1 MSAIDKVANLF
12 QLDKSF
18 MDFLFEYLMFLGQVV
33 TLVIAFLVIAS
44 SLAGLSARQQG
55 GDHGHL
61 VIRKLNE
68 RVRELRFAMENHLL
82 SADEAKRVHKA
93 ETKSEKAE
101 AKKVAKA
108 AKLAAKQ
115 KPDGKK
121 AEVLN
126 VANAES
132 TDSTSGEGGA
142 HTEEQVDGSVA
153 NQGTTKLDGQRD
165 RTFVIHFD
173 GDTAASGVDF
183 LSLEISAVLTMAG
196 ANDEVVV
203 CLESPGGMVHSYGL
217 AASQMMRIRNKGIP
231 LTAIVDRVAAS
242 GGYLM
247 AAVANRI
254 LAAPFAVIGSIGVV
268 AQIPN
273 IHRLLKKNDVD
284 VEVLTA
290 GKYKRTLTMLGENTD
305 EGREKFREELDDVHN
320 LFQEFVAE
328 NRPELD
334 IEAVATGEAWY
345 GKRALELN
353 LVDGLAT
360 SDEYLIELCESRDV
374 FEVTWEETKKP
385 IDKVLDKFNGMLD
398 RVSHVLEFVRK

>member
-1 MSAIDKVANLF
+1 
-12 QLDKSF
+12 

-33 TLVIAFLVIAS
+33 TLVVAFLIIAS
-44 SLAGLSARQQG
+44 SLAGLSGRQH
-55 GDHGHL
+55 GDQGHL

-68 RVRELRFAMENHLL
+68 RVRELRFTMENHLL
-82 SADEAKRVHKA
+82 TADEAKRQHKS
-93 ETKSEKAE
+93 ESKSEKAE
-101 AKKVAKA
+101 AKKAAKA

-115 KPDGKK
+115 KPGVKK
-121 AEVLN
+121 TAVADEQGDSDAGTEGQGVAEVAPKL
-126 VANAES
+126 
-132 TDSTSGEGGA
+132 EG
-142 HTEEQVDGSVA
+142 Q
-153 NQGTTKLDGQRD
+153 KD

-183 LSLEISAVLTMAG
+183 LSVEISAVLTMAG
-196 ANDEVVV
+196 ANDEVVI

-247 AAVANRI
+247 AAVANKI

-273 IHRLLKKNDVD
+273 LHRLLKKNDVD

-290 GKYKRTLTMLGENTD
+290 GKYKRTLTLLGENTD
-305 EGREKFREELDDVHN
+305 EGREKFREELEDVHA

-345 GKRALELN
+345 GKRALELK

-360 SDEYLIELCESRDV
+360 SDEYLIELCETRDV

-385 IDKVLDKFNGMLD
+385 IDRVLDKFNGMLD

>member
-1 MSAIDKVANLF
+1 
-12 QLDKSF
+12 

-33 TLVIAFLVIAS
+33 TLVVAFLIIAS
-44 SLAGLSARQQG
+44 SLAGFSGRQH
-55 GDHGHL
+55 GDQGHL

-68 RVRELRFAMENHLL
+68 RVRELRFTMENHLL
-82 SADEAKRVHKA
+82 TADEAKRQHKS
-93 ETKSEKAE
+93 ESKSEKAE
-101 AKKVAKA
+101 AKKAAKA

-115 KPDGKK
+115 KLDVKK
-121 AEVLN
+121 SAVADAHGDTDTGTEGQGVAEVAPKL
-126 VANAES
+126 
-132 TDSTSGEGGA
+132 EG
-142 HTEEQVDGSVA
+142 Q
-153 NQGTTKLDGQRD
+153 KD

-183 LSLEISAVLTMAG
+183 LSVEISAVLTMAG
-196 ANDEVVV
+196 ANDEVVI

-247 AAVANRI
+247 AAVANKI

-273 IHRLLKKNDVD
+273 LHRLLKKNDVD

-290 GKYKRTLTMLGENTD
+290 GKYKRTLTLLGENTD
-305 EGREKFREELDDVHN
+305 EGREKFREELEDVHA

-360 SDEYLIELCESRDV
+360 SDEYLIELCETRDV

-385 IDKVLDKFNGMLD
+385 IDRVLDKFNGMLD

>member
-1 MSAIDKVANLF
+1 ME
-12 QLDKSF
+12 
-18 MDFLFEYLMFLGQVV
+18 FLFEYLMFLGQVG
-33 TLVIAFLVIAS
+33 TLVVAFLIIAS
-44 SLAGLSARQQG
+44 ALAGLSGRQHVDQ
-55 GDHGHL
+55 GHL

-68 RVRELRFAMENHLL
+68 RVREWRFSMENHLL
-82 SADEAKRVHKA
+82 TADEAKRQHKSEA
-93 ETKSEKAE
+93 KSEKAE
-101 AKKVAKA
+101 AKKAAKV

-115 KPDGKK
+115 KPGAKK
-121 AEVLN
+121 SAPTEQSTNAGSGSEEVN
-126 VANAES
+126 
-132 TDSTSGEGGA
+132 GEGQGA
-142 HTEEQVDGSVA
+142 VEAIPRLE
-153 NQGTTKLDGQRD
+153 GQKD

-183 LSLEISAVLTMAG
+183 LSVEISAVLTMAG
-196 ANDEVVV
+196 PADEVVV

-273 IHRLLKKNDVD
+273 LHRLLKKNDVD

-290 GKYKRTLTMLGENTD
+290 GKYKRTLTLLGENTD
-305 EGREKFREELDDVHN
+305 EGREKFREELEDVHA

-345 GKRALELN
+345 GKRALDLK

-360 SDEYLIELCESRDV
+360 SDEYLIELCETRDV

-385 IDKVLDKFNGMLD
+385 IDRVLDKFNGMLD
-398 RVSHVLEFVRK
+398 RISHVLEFVRK

>member
-1 MSAIDKVANLF
+1 
-12 QLDKSF
+12 

-33 TLVIAFLVIAS
+33 TLVVAFLIIAS
-44 SLAGLSARQQG
+44 SLAGLSGRQH
-55 GDHGHL
+55 GDQGHL

-68 RVRELRFAMENHLL
+68 RVRELRFTMENHLL
-82 SADEAKRVHKA
+82 TAEEAKRQHKS
-93 ETKSEKAE
+93 ESKSEKAE
-101 AKKVAKA
+101 AKKAAKA

-115 KPDGKK
+115 KPGVKK
-121 AEVLN
+121 TAVADEQGDSDAGTEGQGVAEVAPKL
-126 VANAES
+126 
-132 TDSTSGEGGA
+132 EG
-142 HTEEQVDGSVA
+142 Q
-153 NQGTTKLDGQRD
+153 KD

-183 LSLEISAVLTMAG
+183 LSVEISAVLTMAG
-196 ANDEVVV
+196 ANDEVVI

-247 AAVANRI
+247 AAVANKI

-273 IHRLLKKNDVD
+273 LHRLLKKNDVD

-290 GKYKRTLTMLGENTD
+290 GKYKRTLTLLGENTD
-305 EGREKFREELDDVHN
+305 EGREKFREELEDVHA

-360 SDEYLIELCESRDV
+360 SDEYLIELCETRDV

-385 IDKVLDKFNGMLD
+385 IDRVLDKFNGMLD
-398 RVSHVLEFVRK
+398 KVSHVLEFVRK

>member
-1 MSAIDKVANLF
+1 
-12 QLDKSF
+12 

-33 TLVIAFLVIAS
+33 TLVVAFLIIAS
-44 SLAGLSARQQG
+44 SLAGLSGRQH
-55 GDHGHL
+55 GDQGHL

-68 RVRELRFAMENHLL
+68 RVRELRFTMENHLL
-82 SADEAKRVHKA
+82 TAEEAKRQHKS
-93 ETKSEKAE
+93 ESKSEKAE
-101 AKKVAKA
+101 AKKAAKA

-115 KPDGKK
+115 KPGVKK
-121 AEVLN
+121 IAVADEQGDSDAGTEGQGVAEVAPKL
-126 VANAES
+126 
-132 TDSTSGEGGA
+132 EG
-142 HTEEQVDGSVA
+142 Q
-153 NQGTTKLDGQRD
+153 KD

-183 LSLEISAVLTMAG
+183 LSVEISAVLTMAG
-196 ANDEVVV
+196 ANDEVVI

-247 AAVANRI
+247 AAVANKI

-273 IHRLLKKNDVD
+273 LHRLLKKNDVD

-290 GKYKRTLTMLGENTD
+290 GKYKRTLTLLGENTD
-305 EGREKFREELDDVHN
+305 EGREKFREELEDVHA

-360 SDEYLIELCESRDV
+360 SDEYLIELCETRDV

-385 IDKVLDKFNGMLD
+385 IDRVLDKFNGMLD

>member
-1 MSAIDKVANLF
+1 VSAIDKVANLF

-121 AEVLN
+121 AEVLT

-132 TDSTSGEGGA
+132 TDST
-142 HTEEQVDGSVA
+142 
-153 NQGTTKLDGQRD
+153 
-165 RTFVIHFD
+165 
-173 GDTAASGVDF
+173 
-183 LSLEISAVLTMAG
+183 
-196 ANDEVVV
+196 
-203 CLESPGGMVHSYGL
+203 
-217 AASQMMRIRNKGIP
+217 
-231 LTAIVDRVAAS
+231 
-242 GGYLM
+242 
-247 AAVANRI
+247 
-254 LAAPFAVIGSIGVV
+254 
-268 AQIPN
+268 
-273 IHRLLKKNDVD
+273 
-284 VEVLTA
+284 
-290 GKYKRTLTMLGENTD
+290 
-305 EGREKFREELDDVHN
+305 
-320 LFQEFVAE
+320 
-328 NRPELD
+328 
-334 IEAVATGEAWY
+334 
-345 GKRALELN
+345 
-353 LVDGLAT
+353 
-360 SDEYLIELCESRDV
+360 
-374 FEVTWEETKKP
+374 
-385 IDKVLDKFNGMLD
+385 
-398 RVSHVLEFVRK
+398 

>member
-1 MSAIDKVANLF
+1 MEFIADYGLFLAKVITFVVAFALIVGIIASQKNNHNADKGQLEINPLNDQYDEISQAMNEAL
-12 QLDKSF
+12 LDK
-18 MDFLFEYLMFLGQVV
+18 
-33 TLVIAFLVIAS
+33 A
-44 SLAGLSARQQG
+44 
-55 GDHGHL
+55 
-61 VIRKLNE
+61 
-68 RVRELRFAMENHLL
+68 
-82 SADEAKRVHKA
+82 AK
-93 ETKSEKAE
+93 KAE
-101 AKKVAKA
+101 AKRIKKE
-108 AKLAAKQ
+108 Q
-115 KPDGKK
+115 KKK
-121 AEVLN
+121 AKV
-126 VANAES
+126 S
-132 TDSTSGEGGA
+132 SSKD
-142 HTEEQVDGSVA
+142 D
-153 NQGTTKLDGQRD
+153 LDAQADKRI
-165 RTFVIHFD
+165 FVVKFN
-173 GDTAASGVDF
+173 GN
-183 LSLEISAVLTMAG
+183 ISASAVTNLREEITAILTQAKST
-196 ANDEVVV
+196 DEVVV
-203 CLESPGGMVHSYGL
+203 KLESSGGMVHSYGL

-247 AAVANRI
+247 AAVANKI

-273 IHRLLKKNDVD
+273 LHRLLKKNDVD

-290 GKYKRTLTMLGENTD
+290 GKYKRTLTLLGENTD
-305 EGREKFREELDDVHN
+305 EGREKFREELEDVHA

-360 SDEYLIELCESRDV
+360 SDEYLIELCETRDV

-385 IDKVLDKFNGMLD
+385 IDRVLDKFNGMLD

>member
-1 MSAIDKVANLF
+1 
-12 QLDKSF
+12 

-33 TLVIAFLVIAS
+33 TLVVAFLIIAS
-44 SLAGLSARQQG
+44 FLAGLSGGHQG
-55 GDHGHL
+55 DQGHL

-68 RVRELRFAMENHLL
+68 RVRELRFTMENHLL
-82 SADEAKRVHKA
+82 SADEAKRQHKS

-101 AKKVAKA
+101 VKKAAKA
-108 AKLAAKQ
+108 AKLAAKAKPETKTANERTAAAISEEGADNAQVAAKEVAKLEGQ
-115 KPDGKK
+115 K
-121 AEVLN
+121 
-126 VANAES
+126 
-132 TDSTSGEGGA
+132 
-142 HTEEQVDGSVA
+142 
-153 NQGTTKLDGQRD
+153 D

-183 LSLEISAVLTMAG
+183 LSVEISAVLTMAG
-196 ANDEVVV
+196 PNDEVVV

-273 IHRLLKKNDVD
+273 LHRLLKKNDVD

-290 GKYKRTLTMLGENTD
+290 GKHKRTLTLLGENTD
-305 EGREKFREELDDVHN
+305 EGREKFREELEDVHA

-345 GKRALELN
+345 GKRALELK

-360 SDEYLIELCESRDV
+360 SDEYLIELCETRDV
-374 FEVTWEETKKP
+374 FEVAWEETKKP
-385 IDKVLDKFNGMLD
+385 IDRVLDKFNGMLD

>member
-1 MSAIDKVANLF
+1 
-12 QLDKSF
+12 

-33 TLVIAFLVIAS
+33 TLVVAFLIIAS
-44 SLAGLSARQQG
+44 SLAGFSGRQH
-55 GDHGHL
+55 GDQGHL

-68 RVRELRFAMENHLL
+68 RVRELRFTMENHLL
-82 SADEAKRVHKA
+82 TAEEAKRQHKS
-93 ETKSEKAE
+93 ESKSEKAE
-101 AKKVAKA
+101 AKKAAKA

-115 KPDGKK
+115 KPGVKK
-121 AEVLN
+121 TAVADEQGDSDAGTEGQGVAEVAPKL
-126 VANAES
+126 
-132 TDSTSGEGGA
+132 EG
-142 HTEEQVDGSVA
+142 Q
-153 NQGTTKLDGQRD
+153 KD

-183 LSLEISAVLTMAG
+183 LSVEISAVLTMAG
-196 ANDEVVV
+196 ANDEVVI

-247 AAVANRI
+247 AAVANKI

-273 IHRLLKKNDVD
+273 LHRLLKKNDVD

-290 GKYKRTLTMLGENTD
+290 GKYKRTLTLLGENTD
-305 EGREKFREELDDVHN
+305 EGREKFREELEDVHA

-360 SDEYLIELCESRDV
+360 SDEYLIELCETRDV

-385 IDKVLDKFNGMLD
+385 IDRVLDKFNGMLD
-398 RVSHVLEFVRK
+398 KVSHVLEFVRK

>member
-1 MSAIDKVANLF
+1 
-12 QLDKSF
+12 

-33 TLVIAFLVIAS
+33 TLVVAFLVIAS
-44 SLAGLSARQQG
+44 ALAGFSVKNQG
-55 GDHGHL
+55 SNQGHL
-61 VIRKLNE
+61 NIRKLND
-68 RVRELRFAMENHLL
+68 RVRELRFTMENNLL
-82 SADEAKRVHKA
+82 SADEAKRMHKV
-93 ETKSEKAE
+93 ESKSEKAE
-101 AKKVAKA
+101 AKKTAKA
-108 AKLAAKQ
+108 AKLAAKE
-115 KPDGKK
+115 KAARAKK
-121 AEVLN
+121 HVSVTTVDAK
-126 VANAES
+126 
-132 TDSTSGEGGA
+132 
-142 HTEEQVDGSVA
+142 EEIVQPQNGDLEALSEKSEDKK
-153 NQGTTKLDGQRD
+153 N
-165 RTFVIHFD
+165 RTFVIYFE

-196 ANDEVVV
+196 PSDEVVV

-231 LTAIVDRVAAS
+231 LTAAVDRVAAS

-247 AAVANRI
+247 AAVANKI

-273 IHRLLKKNDVD
+273 VHRLLKKNDVD

-290 GKYKRTLTMLGENTD
+290 GKYKRTLTMLGENTE
-305 EGREKFREELDDVHN
+305 EGREKFREELEDVHN

-328 NRPELD
+328 NRPELN

-345 GKRALELN
+345 GKRALEMK
-353 LVDGLAT
+353 LVDELAT
-360 SDEYLIELCESRDV
+360 SDEYLIALCETRDV
-374 FEVTWEETKKP
+374 YEVVWEETKKP

>member
-1 MSAIDKVANLF
+1 
-12 QLDKSF
+12 

-33 TLVIAFLVIAS
+33 TLVVAFLIIAS
-44 SLAGLSARQQG
+44 FLAGLSGGHQG
-55 GDHGHL
+55 DQGHL

-68 RVRELRFAMENHLL
+68 RVRELRFTMEDHLL
-82 SADEAKRVHKA
+82 SADEAKRQHKS

-101 AKKVAKA
+101 VKKAAKA
-108 AKLAAKQ
+108 AKLAAKAKPETKTANERTAAAISEEGADNAQVAAKEVAKLEGQ
-115 KPDGKK
+115 K
-121 AEVLN
+121 
-126 VANAES
+126 
-132 TDSTSGEGGA
+132 
-142 HTEEQVDGSVA
+142 
-153 NQGTTKLDGQRD
+153 D

-196 ANDEVVV
+196 PNDEVVV

-273 IHRLLKKNDVD
+273 LHRLLKKNDVD

-290 GKYKRTLTMLGENTD
+290 GKYKRTLTLLGENTD
-305 EGREKFREELDDVHN
+305 EGREKFREELEDVHA

-345 GKRALELN
+345 GKRALELK

-360 SDEYLIELCESRDV
+360 SDEYLIELCETRDV
-374 FEVTWEETKKP
+374 FEVAWEETKKP
-385 IDKVLDKFNGMLD
+385 IDRVLDKFNGMLD

>member
-1 MSAIDKVANLF
+1 M
-12 QLDKSF
+12 
-18 MDFLFEYLMFLGQVV
+18 EGQ
-33 TLVIAFLVIAS
+33 
-44 SLAGLSARQQG
+44 
-55 GDHGHL
+55 
-61 VIRKLNE
+61 K
-68 RVRELRFAMENHLL
+68 
-82 SADEAKRVHKA
+82 
-93 ETKSEKAE
+93 
-101 AKKVAKA
+101 
-108 AKLAAKQ
+108 
-115 KPDGKK
+115 
-121 AEVLN
+121 
-126 VANAES
+126 
-132 TDSTSGEGGA
+132 
-142 HTEEQVDGSVA
+142 
-153 NQGTTKLDGQRD
+153 D

-183 LSLEISAVLTMAG
+183 LSVEISAVLTMAG
-196 ANDEVVV
+196 ANDEVVI

-247 AAVANRI
+247 AAVANKI

-273 IHRLLKKNDVD
+273 LHRLLKKNDVD

-290 GKYKRTLTMLGENTD
+290 GKYKRTLTLLGENTD
-305 EGREKFREELDDVHN
+305 EGREKFREELEDVHA

-360 SDEYLIELCESRDV
+360 SDEYLIELCETRDV

-385 IDKVLDKFNGMLD
+385 IDRVLDKFNGMLD
-398 RVSHVLEFVRK
+398 KVSHVLEFVRK

>member
-1 MSAIDKVANLF
+1 
-12 QLDKSF
+12 

-33 TLVIAFLVIAS
+33 TLVVAFLIIAS
-44 SLAGLSARQQG
+44 SLAGLSGRQH
-55 GDHGHL
+55 GDQGHL

-68 RVRELRFAMENHLL
+68 RVRELRFTMENHLL
-82 SADEAKRVHKA
+82 TAEEAKRQHKS
-93 ETKSEKAE
+93 ESKSEKAE
-101 AKKVAKA
+101 AKKAAKA

-115 KPDGKK
+115 KPGVKK
-121 AEVLN
+121 TAVADEQGDSDAGTEGQGVAEL
-126 VANAES
+126 APKL
-132 TDSTSGEGGA
+132 EG
-142 HTEEQVDGSVA
+142 Q
-153 NQGTTKLDGQRD
+153 KD

-183 LSLEISAVLTMAG
+183 LSVEISAVLTMAG
-196 ANDEVVV
+196 ANDEVVI

-247 AAVANRI
+247 AAVANKI

-273 IHRLLKKNDVD
+273 LHRLLKKNDVD

-290 GKYKRTLTMLGENTD
+290 GKYKRTLTLLGENTD
-305 EGREKFREELDDVHN
+305 EGREKFREELEDVHA

-360 SDEYLIELCESRDV
+360 SDEYLIELCETRDV

-385 IDKVLDKFNGMLD
+385 IDRVLDKFNGMLD

>member
-1 MSAIDKVANLF
+1 
-12 QLDKSF
+12 

-33 TLVIAFLVIAS
+33 TLVVAFLIIAS
-44 SLAGLSARQQG
+44 SLAGLSGRQH
-55 GDHGHL
+55 GDQGHL

-68 RVRELRFAMENHLL
+68 RVRELRFTMENHLL
-82 SADEAKRVHKA
+82 TAEEAKRQHKS
-93 ETKSEKAE
+93 ESKSEKAE
-101 AKKVAKA
+101 AKKAAKA

-115 KPDGKK
+115 KPGVKK
-121 AEVLN
+121 TAVADEQGDSDAGTEGQGVAEVAPKL
-126 VANAES
+126 
-132 TDSTSGEGGA
+132 EG
-142 HTEEQVDGSVA
+142 Q
-153 NQGTTKLDGQRD
+153 KD

-183 LSLEISAVLTMAG
+183 LSVEISAVLTMAG
-196 ANDEVVV
+196 ANDEVVI

-247 AAVANRI
+247 AAVAYKI

-273 IHRLLKKNDVD
+273 LHRLLKKNDVD

-290 GKYKRTLTMLGENTD
+290 GKYKRTLTLLGENTD
-305 EGREKFREELDDVHN
+305 EGREKFREELEDVHA

-360 SDEYLIELCESRDV
+360 SDEYLIELCETRDV

-385 IDKVLDKFNGMLD
+385 IDRVLDKFNGMLD
-398 RVSHVLEFVRK
+398 KVSHVLEFVRK

>member
-1 MSAIDKVANLF
+1 
-12 QLDKSF
+12 

-33 TLVIAFLVIAS
+33 TLVVAFLIIAS
-44 SLAGLSARQQG
+44 SLAGLSGRQQG
-55 GDHGHL
+55 DQGHL

-68 RVRELRFAMENHLL
+68 RVRELRFTMENHLL
-82 SADEAKRVHKA
+82 TAEEAKRQHKL
-93 ETKSEKAE
+93 ESKSEKAE
-101 AKKVAKA
+101 AKKAAKA

-115 KPDGKK
+115 TPDAKK
-121 AEVLN
+121 SVVAEARGDSDVGGEN
-126 VANAES
+126 PGQAAVAPKL
-132 TDSTSGEGGA
+132 EG
-142 HTEEQVDGSVA
+142 Q
-153 NQGTTKLDGQRD
+153 KD

-183 LSLEISAVLTMAG
+183 LSVEISAVLTMAG
-196 ANDEVVV
+196 PDDEVVI

-217 AASQMMRIRNKGIP
+217 AASQMMRIRTKGIP

-247 AAVANRI
+247 AAVANKI

-273 IHRLLKKNDVD
+273 LHRLLKKNDVD

-290 GKYKRTLTMLGENTD
+290 GKYKRTLTLLGENTD
-305 EGREKFREELDDVHN
+305 EGREKFREELEDVHA

-334 IEAVATGEAWY
+334 IETVATGEAWY

-360 SDEYLIELCESRDV
+360 SDEYLIELCETRDV

-385 IDKVLDKFNGMLD
+385 IDRVLDKFNGMLD

>member
-1 MSAIDKVANLF
+1 
-12 QLDKSF
+12 

-33 TLVIAFLVIAS
+33 TLVVAFLIIAS
-44 SLAGLSARQQG
+44 SLAGLSGRQH
-55 GDHGHL
+55 GDQGHL

-68 RVRELRFAMENHLL
+68 RVRELRFTMENHLL
-82 SADEAKRVHKA
+82 TAEEAKRQHKS
-93 ETKSEKAE
+93 ESKSEKAE
-101 AKKVAKA
+101 AKKAAKA

-115 KPDGKK
+115 KPGVKK
-121 AEVLN
+121 TAVADEQGDSDAGTEGQGVAEVAPKL
-126 VANAES
+126 
-132 TDSTSGEGGA
+132 EG
-142 HTEEQVDGSVA
+142 Q
-153 NQGTTKLDGQRD
+153 KD

-183 LSLEISAVLTMAG
+183 LSVEISAVLTMAE
-196 ANDEVVV
+196 ANDEVVI

-247 AAVANRI
+247 AAVANKI

-273 IHRLLKKNDVD
+273 LHRLLKKNDVD

-290 GKYKRTLTMLGENTD
+290 GKYKRTLTLLGENTD
-305 EGREKFREELDDVHN
+305 EGREKFREELEDVHA

-360 SDEYLIELCESRDV
+360 SDEYLIELCETRDV

-385 IDKVLDKFNGMLD
+385 IDRVLDKFNGMLD

>member
-1 MSAIDKVANLF
+1 
-12 QLDKSF
+12 
-18 MDFLFEYLMFLGQVV
+18 MDFLFEYLMFLGQVM
-33 TLVIAFLVIAS
+33 TLVVAFLIIAS
-44 SLAGLSARQQG
+44 FLAGLSGGHQG
-55 GDHGHL
+55 DQGHL

-68 RVRELRFAMENHLL
+68 RVRELRFTMENHLL
-82 SADEAKRVHKA
+82 SADEAKRQHKS

-101 AKKVAKA
+101 AKKAAKA

-115 KPDGKK
+115 KPETKTANEPTAAAISEEGADNAQVAAK
-121 AEVLN
+121 EVAKL
-126 VANAES
+126 
-132 TDSTSGEGGA
+132 EG
-142 HTEEQVDGSVA
+142 Q
-153 NQGTTKLDGQRD
+153 KD

-183 LSLEISAVLTMAG
+183 LSVEISAVLTMAG
-196 ANDEVVV
+196 SNDEVVV

-254 LAAPFAVIGSIGVV
+254 LAAPFAVIGYIGVV

-273 IHRLLKKNDVD
+273 LHRLLKKNDVD

-290 GKYKRTLTMLGENTD
+290 GKYKRTLTLLGENTD
-305 EGREKFREELDDVHN
+305 EGREKFREELEDVHA

-345 GKRALELN
+345 GKRALELK

-360 SDEYLIELCESRDV
+360 SDEYLIELCETRDV

-385 IDKVLDKFNGMLD
+385 IDRVLDKFNGMLD

>member
-1 MSAIDKVANLF
+1 
-12 QLDKSF
+12 

-33 TLVIAFLVIAS
+33 TLVVAFLIIAS
-44 SLAGLSARQQG
+44 SLAGLSGRQQG
-55 GDHGHL
+55 DQGHL

-68 RVRELRFAMENHLL
+68 RVRELRFTMENHLL
-82 SADEAKRVHKA
+82 TAEEAKRQHKS
-93 ETKSEKAE
+93 ESKSEKAE
-101 AKKVAKA
+101 AKKAAKA

-115 KPDGKK
+115 KPGVKK
-121 AEVLN
+121 TAVADEQGDSDAGTEGQGVAEVAPKL
-126 VANAES
+126 
-132 TDSTSGEGGA
+132 EG
-142 HTEEQVDGSVA
+142 Q
-153 NQGTTKLDGQRD
+153 KD

-183 LSLEISAVLTMAG
+183 LSVEISAVLTMAG
-196 ANDEVVV
+196 ANDEVVI

-217 AASQMMRIRNKGIP
+217 AASQMMRVRNKGIP

-247 AAVANRI
+247 AAVANKI

-273 IHRLLKKNDVD
+273 LHRLLKKNDVD

-290 GKYKRTLTMLGENTD
+290 GKYKRTLTLLGENTD
-305 EGREKFREELDDVHN
+305 EGREKFREELEDVHA

-360 SDEYLIELCESRDV
+360 SDEYLIELCETRDV

-385 IDKVLDKFNGMLD
+385 IDRVLDKFNGMLD

>member
-1 MSAIDKVANLF
+1 
-12 QLDKSF
+12 

-33 TLVIAFLVIAS
+33 TLVVAFLIIAS
-44 SLAGLSARQQG
+44 SLAGLSGRQH
-55 GDHGHL
+55 GDQGHL

-68 RVRELRFAMENHLL
+68 RVRELRFTMENHLL
-82 SADEAKRVHKA
+82 TAEEAKRQHKS
-93 ETKSEKAE
+93 ESKSEKAE
-101 AKKVAKA
+101 AKKAAKA

-115 KPDGKK
+115 KPGVKK
-121 AEVLN
+121 TAVADEQGDSDIGTEGQGVAEVAPKL
-126 VANAES
+126 
-132 TDSTSGEGGA
+132 EG
-142 HTEEQVDGSVA
+142 Q
-153 NQGTTKLDGQRD
+153 KD

-183 LSLEISAVLTMAG
+183 LSVEISAVLTMAG
-196 ANDEVVV
+196 ANDEVVI

-247 AAVANRI
+247 AAVANKI

-273 IHRLLKKNDVD
+273 LHRLLKKNDVD

-290 GKYKRTLTMLGENTD
+290 GKYKRTLTLLGENTD
-305 EGREKFREELDDVHN
+305 EGREKFREELEDVHA

-360 SDEYLIELCESRDV
+360 SDEYLIELCETRDV

-385 IDKVLDKFNGMLD
+385 IDRVLDKFNGMLD

>member
-1 MSAIDKVANLF
+1 
-12 QLDKSF
+12 
-18 MDFLFEYLMFLGQVV
+18 MDFLFEYLMFLGQVM
-33 TLVIAFLVIAS
+33 TLVVAFLIIAS
-44 SLAGLSARQQG
+44 FLAGLSGGHQG
-55 GDHGHL
+55 DQGHL

-68 RVRELRFAMENHLL
+68 RVRELRFTMENHLL
-82 SADEAKRVHKA
+82 SADEAKRQHKS

-101 AKKVAKA
+101 AKKAAKA

-115 KPDGKK
+115 KPETKTANEPTAAAISEEGPDNAQVAAK
-121 AEVLN
+121 EV
-126 VANAES
+126 
-132 TDSTSGEGGA
+132 
-142 HTEEQVDGSVA
+142 
-153 NQGTTKLDGQRD
+153 TKLEGQKD

-183 LSLEISAVLTMAG
+183 LSVEISAVLTMAG
-196 ANDEVVV
+196 SNDEVVV

-273 IHRLLKKNDVD
+273 LHRLLKKNDVD

-290 GKYKRTLTMLGENTD
+290 GKYKRTLTLLGENTD
-305 EGREKFREELDDVHN
+305 EGREKFREELEDVHA

-345 GKRALELN
+345 GKRALELK

-360 SDEYLIELCESRDV
+360 SDEYLIELCETRDV
-374 FEVTWEETKKP
+374 FEVTWEENKKP
-385 IDKVLDKFNGMLD
+385 IDRVLDKFNGMLD

>member
-1 MSAIDKVANLF
+1 
-12 QLDKSF
+12 

-33 TLVIAFLVIAS
+33 TLVVAFLIIAS
-44 SLAGLSARQQG
+44 SLAGLSGRQQG
-55 GDHGHL
+55 DQGHL

-68 RVRELRFAMENHLL
+68 RVRELRFTMENHLL
-82 SADEAKRVHKA
+82 TADEAKRQHKS
-93 ETKSEKAE
+93 ESKSEKAE
-101 AKKVAKA
+101 AKKAAKA

-115 KPDGKK
+115 KPDVKK
-121 AEVLN
+121 SAVADAHGDTDTGTEGQGVAEVAPQL
-126 VANAES
+126 
-132 TDSTSGEGGA
+132 EG
-142 HTEEQVDGSVA
+142 Q
-153 NQGTTKLDGQRD
+153 KD

-183 LSLEISAVLTMAG
+183 LSVEISAVLTMAG
-196 ANDEVVV
+196 ANDEVVI

-247 AAVANRI
+247 AAVANKI

-273 IHRLLKKNDVD
+273 LHRLLKKNDVD

-290 GKYKRTLTMLGENTD
+290 GKYKRTLTLLGENTD
-305 EGREKFREELDDVHN
+305 EGREKFREELEDVHA

-360 SDEYLIELCESRDV
+360 SDEYLIELCETRDV

-385 IDKVLDKFNGMLD
+385 IDRVLDKFNGLLD

>member
-1 MSAIDKVANLF
+1 
-12 QLDKSF
+12 

-33 TLVIAFLVIAS
+33 TLVVAFLIIAS
-44 SLAGLSARQQG
+44 SLAGLSGRQH
-55 GDHGHL
+55 GDQGHL

-68 RVRELRFAMENHLL
+68 RVRELRFTMENHLL
-82 SADEAKRVHKA
+82 TAEEAKRQHKS
-93 ETKSEKAE
+93 ESKSEKAE
-101 AKKVAKA
+101 AKKAAKA

-115 KPDGKK
+115 KPGVKK
-121 AEVLN
+121 IAVADEQGDSDAGAEGQGVAEVAPKL
-126 VANAES
+126 
-132 TDSTSGEGGA
+132 EG
-142 HTEEQVDGSVA
+142 Q
-153 NQGTTKLDGQRD
+153 KD

-183 LSLEISAVLTMAG
+183 LSVEISAVLTMAG
-196 ANDEVVV
+196 ANDEVVI

-247 AAVANRI
+247 AAVANKI

-273 IHRLLKKNDVD
+273 LHRLLKKNDVD

-290 GKYKRTLTMLGENTD
+290 GKYKRTLTLLGENTD
-305 EGREKFREELDDVHN
+305 EGREKFREELEDVHA

-328 NRPELD
+328 NRPELE

-360 SDEYLIELCESRDV
+360 SDEYLIELCETRDV

-385 IDKVLDKFNGMLD
+385 IDRVLDKFNGMLD
-398 RVSHVLEFVRK
+398 KVSHVLEFVRK